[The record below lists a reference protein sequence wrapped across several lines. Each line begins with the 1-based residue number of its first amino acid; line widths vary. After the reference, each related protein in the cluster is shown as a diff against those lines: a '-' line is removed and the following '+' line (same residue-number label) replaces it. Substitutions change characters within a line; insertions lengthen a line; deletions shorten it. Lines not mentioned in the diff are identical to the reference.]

1 MSVRAY
7 IVREKYIWVNED
19 AGFFQYNNDGDNLT
33 KYVHQDEEYCINI
46 THQSNLVE
54 EMIYHGACDCTN
66 MDFSG
71 TIEMLEEDFEDMLD
85 DENVHFTEDDLESI
99 EIIKNYF
106 EEGWDF
112 VTFNCY

>member
-19 AGFFQYNNDGDNLT
+19 RGFFQYNNDGENLT

-46 THQSNLVE
+46 THQGNLIE
-54 EMIYHGACDCTN
+54 EMIYHGANDYTN

-71 TIEMLEEDFEDMLD
+71 IIEMFKEDFEDMLN
-85 DENVHFTEDDLESI
+85 DENVHFTEDDMESI
-99 EIIKNYF
+99 EIMKKYF
-106 EEGWDF
+106 EESSLM
-112 VTFNCY
+112 TLNCY